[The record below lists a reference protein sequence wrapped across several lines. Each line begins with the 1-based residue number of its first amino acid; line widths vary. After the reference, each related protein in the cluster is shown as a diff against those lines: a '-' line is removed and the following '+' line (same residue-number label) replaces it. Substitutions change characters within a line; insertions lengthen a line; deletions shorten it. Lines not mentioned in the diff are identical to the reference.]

1 VLDIRLNEDGDI
13 AISENGD
20 ISTTES
26 VRQAVM
32 IRLRWIYDEWRLG
45 PELGFPWFEEVFIKN
60 PNTIKIKTL
69 VRNEI
74 LKVKE
79 VKAATV
85 TAVDCYT
92 DDVLRE
98 IAENG
103 FNAIWLHSVLA
114 NITQLDIFPEF
125 GKHAELHIRNLSTL
139 ISRAAKYGIRVFLYF
154 QPVRSVAAENREFW
168 NRHQSL
174 PQFMKTK
181 SFIRRSFR
189 MILIFIMFMIHWM

>member
-1 VLDIRLNEDGDI
+1 MLDIRLNEDGDI
-13 AISENGD
+13 AISKNGD

-69 VRNEI
+69 VRDEI

-85 TAVDCYT
+85 TSVDYNPAKRMATFRYT
-92 DDVLRE
+92 VTVGEDTFRE
-98 IAENG
+98 EVM
-103 FNAIWLHSVLA
+103 L
-114 NITQLDIFPEF
+114 
-125 GKHAELHIRNLSTL
+125 
-139 ISRAAKYGIRVFLYF
+139 YG
-154 QPVRSVAAENREFW
+154 
-168 NRHQSL
+168 
-174 PQFMKTK
+174 
-181 SFIRRSFR
+181 
-189 MILIFIMFMIHWM
+189 